1 MERFIRF
8 LDPNEATHTSED
20 ESSDKTLNLFPIH
33 GDKQGT
39 DASEPVYQYY
49 QFFPQQ
55 GVDSV
60 HSSNPT
66 EYGSSYQST
75 QIGTSHHEY
84 YTGRNKDGPNKGKGH
99 MNIEAIKSNAPK
111 KAKHQHDVTQAQE
124 EADYKESIMKMYQ
137 SGKKQGK
144 EFIPKLKLE
153 KYKKSE
159 DSD

>member
-1 MERFIRF
+1 MIVCEAGGNGDKH
-8 LDPNEATHTSED
+8 LWNDPNEATHTSED

-66 EYGSSYQST
+66 EYGSSYKNA
-75 QIGTSHHEY
+75 QIGTSRHFSHHEY
-84 YTGRNKDGPNKGKGH
+84 YTGRNKDGPNKGK
-99 MNIEAIKSNAPK
+99 
-111 KAKHQHDVTQAQE
+111 
-124 EADYKESIMKMYQ
+124 ADYKESIMKMYQ

>member
-1 MERFIRF
+1 MGI
-8 LDPNEATHTSED
+8 NIYGTD

-39 DASEPVYQYY
+39 GASEPVYQYY

-55 GVDSV
+55 GGDSV

-66 EYGSSYQST
+66 EYASSYQNA
-75 QIGTSHHEY
+75 QIGTSGHGGTYHEY

-99 MNIEAIKSNAPK
+99 MNIEAKKSNAPK
-111 KAKHQHDVTQAQE
+111 KAKHQHDVTLAQE

-137 SGKKQGK
+137 SGMQQGNK
-144 EFIPKLKLE
+144 FIPKIN
-153 KYKKSE
+153 YKKPE
-159 DSD
+159 GSD